1 MRAGLA
7 AAALIASSISSPA
20 LASDCSDAAERY
32 NYALD
37 EVSYALS
44 RYTRCLNASDGQDDC
59 STEFRRLR
67 YAQDTFESA
76 VGEVQAYCEY

>member
-1 MRAGLA
+1 MRGGIA

-37 EVSYALS
+37 EVSFALT
-44 RYTRCLNASDGQDDC
+44 RYTRCLNASDGLDDC

-67 YAQDTFESA
+67 NAQSAFESA
-76 VGEVQAYCEY
+76 VSEVQAYCED